1 MSNNYN
7 DEYEKE
13 FKQVRK
19 KHMKEENKKQS
30 NKSSK
35 ENRKKVKK
43 RKIVKRIFKFLFI
56 LGIILVLCAIGLII
70 GVASGTDKLTK
81 EDLVFKNLTTFIY
94 DKNGNEYATIHGGE
108 NRIVAKLKDMS
119 PYLPKAF
126 IAIEDERFE
135 THFGIDIK
143 RTGRAVLTWV
153 TNSGSSSFGG
163 STITQQLVKNITDD
177 KASNGVEGVM
187 RKLREWVRA
196 VQVETWLTK
205 DEIMEM
211 YLNIIYLGD
220 GAYGV
225 QTASYTY
232 FGKDVKDLTLAECA
246 VIAGITHAPE
256 AYDYNK
262 NLEKLKNRQETV
274 LDKMLEL
281 GMITKEQHIEAVN
294 QKLEFK
300 RESTATSTSYI
311 TEAIIEEV
319 IADIQKEKNTTKAV
333 ASKMVYSDGL
343 KIYTNIDPNIQSAM
357 EKVYSDNTYFPLDS
371 SYNERPQSAM
381 VIMDYKTGAVV
392 GLVGGAGDKVVQRG
406 LNRATDSAR
415 QPGSTIK
422 PIAVYGPG
430 IDTKKITAGTVYDD
444 VYTNFNGYDPGN
456 WTGGYAG
463 LSTVRKGIE
472 KSMNIVAVKALRD
485 IGVTTGYNYLTK
497 MGVTTLTT
505 GDQSLSLALGGLTKG
520 IIPIEMCGAYATIA
534 NNGTYIE
541 PSLYK
546 KVVDKSGNVLIEDK
560 QETRKVFS
568 PQAAYITLDM
578 MRDVV
583 RGSNGTATYI
593 NVGGNPVAAKTGST
607 DSNKD
612 RWFCG
617 ITPYYVGSVWYGFDQ
632 PKRVRVSGQNP
643 AAKIWN
649 AVMKEAHKGLEVKSF
664 NKPSGI
670 TSVTICTDSGKLAGS
685 LCSNDQRGNRTR
697 SELYIS
703 GTEPTETCDIHVS
716 VNICSE
722 SGLVATSN
730 CPIESTVSQVFI
742 QRKVKDAN
750 VSTAADYKYEAPTV
764 NCDVHSG
771 IDIPKIPEIKDPIID
786 NEDNSNKE
794 NNNNT
799 GSQGYVTD

>member
-1 MSNNYN
+1 MENNYN
-7 DEYEKE
+7 NEYDNE
-13 FKQVRK
+13 FKQIRK
-19 KHMKEENKKQS
+19 KHMKEEKRKNRNS
-30 NKSSK
+30 DSK
-35 ENRKKVKK
+35 NNRKKVKK
-43 RKIVKRIFKFLFI
+43 RKTAKKIFKLLI
-56 LGIILVLCAIGLII
+56 VLAVILVICVIGLII
-70 GVASGTDKLTK
+70 GIASGTDKLTK

-143 RTGRAVLTWV
+143 RTGKAVLTWV

-177 KASNGVEGVM
+177 KASKGIDGVM
-187 RKLREWVRA
+187 RKIREWVRA

-246 VIAGITHAPE
+246 VIAGVTHAPE

-262 NLEKLKNRQETV
+262 NPEKLKNRQETV
-274 LDKMLEL
+274 LAKMLSL
-281 GMITKEQHIEAVN
+281 GMITQEEHDEAVN
-294 QKLEFK
+294 QKLEF
-300 RESTATSTSYI
+300 RSESTTTVTSYI

-319 IADIQKEKNTTKAV
+319 IKDIQVEKNTTRAV

-343 KIYTNIDPNIQSAM
+343 KIYTNIDPKVQSAM
-357 EKVYSDNTYFPLDS
+357 EKVYRDNSYFPLDS
-371 SYNERPQSAM
+371 AYNERPQSAM
-381 VIMDYKTGAVV
+381 VVMDYKTGSVV
-392 GLVGGAGDKVVQRG
+392 GLVGGAGEKVVQRG

-430 IDTKKITAGTVYDD
+430 IDIKKITAGTVYDD

-485 IGVTTGYNYLTK
+485 IGVKTGYNYLTK
-497 MGVTTLTT
+497 MGISTLTT
-505 GDQSLSLALGGLTKG
+505 KDQSLSLALGGLTNG

-534 NNGTYIE
+534 NGGTYIE

-546 KVVDKSGNVLIEDK
+546 KVIDKNGNVLIENK
-560 QETRKVFS
+560 QETQRVFS
-568 PQAAYITLDM
+568 QQTAYIVLDM

-593 NVGGNPVAAKTGST
+593 NIGGNPVAAKTGST

-617 ITPYYVGSVWYGFDQ
+617 ISPYYVGTVWYGFDQ

-649 AVMKEAHKGLEVKSF
+649 AVMKEVHSGLAVSSF

-670 TSVTICTDSGKLAGS
+670 NTVTICTDSGKLAGP
-685 LCSNDQRGNRTR
+685 LCSSDQRGNRTR

-703 GTEPTETCDIHVS
+703 GTEPTYTCDVHVS
-716 VNICSE
+716 VTICGE
-722 SGLVATSN
+722 SGLLATDN
-730 CPIESTVSQVFI
+730 CPNESKVTQVFI

-750 VSTAADYKYEAPTV
+750 VSTAADYKYEAPTTSC
-764 NCDVHSG
+764 NVHSK
-771 IDIPKIPEIKDPIID
+771 IHIPDEPIIKDPIID
-786 NEDNSNKE
+786 DEDDNKE
-794 NNNNT
+794 DIDNT